1 MSSQNVNLIPAV
13 KRLTEEYVK
22 SVYGVSLDILVDCYN
37 ENGRPIHKIE
47 DEINASTGIVK
58 EILIKNQKS
67 DDPENMLTNA
77 FLKTASEKKK
87 VSAKAKCIHPITK
100 GEKKGQPCGTGVCD
114 ESKSGKYCKKHLVQ
128 EGKESEAPEVS
139 KKTPTPKTS
148 VAASK
153 KTKEEQPL
161 NKFTKEEL
169 KDKIEKRTT
178 EIEIRR
184 NKFGNWEHQGSGIL
198 IDRDTRRAF
207 SKQNPDGTQ
216 SPLTSEDIELCKSI
230 GFKYVLPDNISSNE
244 NDEDDYEEDEDLDI
258 DEDID
263 DEDMED

>member
-1 MSSQNVNLIPAV
+1 MSSADKLTSAIEIVV
-13 KRLTEEYVK
+13 KEYIK
-22 SVYGVSLDILVDCYN
+22 TKYNVSLDELIIGYMSF
-37 ENGRPIHKIE
+37 HKIQ
-47 DEINASTGIVK
+47 DKIVTLSK
-58 EILIKNQKS
+58 EELSPKV
-67 DDPENMLTNA
+67 P
-77 FLKTASEKKK
+77 EKKTINEVLKEDTSSKKQK
-87 VSAKAKCIHPITK
+87 VSAKDKPKCIHPIAK
-100 GEKKGQPCGTGVCD
+100 GEKKGQPCGVSVSD
-114 ESKSGKYCKKHLVQ
+114 ESKSGNYCKKHLTQ
-128 EGKESEAPEVS
+128 ETVEAKAPSKVVAPKKKED
-139 KKTPTPKTS
+139 
-148 VAASK
+148 
-153 KTKEEQPL
+153 QPL

-169 KDKIEKRTT
+169 KEKIEKRTT
-178 EIEIRR
+178 EIEVRR

-244 NDEDDYEEDEDLDI
+244 NDEDDYEEDEDEDLDI